1 MHSCTRWI
9 TCFAAP
15 PPLGAARFEGAEEGG
30 DVDAEEEE
38 EEEEEAIDRARR
50 AAEEAADKAA
60 EANALGNDRWA
71 YILLQSVT
79 LALTMDIMQVRQISR
94 LFAIDIFF
102 CLFLLLIYSFHL
114 TSCSTKRFGASRSC

>member
-15 PPLGAARFEGAEEGG
+15 PPLGAARFEGAEEGD

-60 EANALGNDRWA
+60 EANALGSDRWA

-79 LALTMDIMQVRQISR
+79 LALTMDIMQVRQIS
-94 LFAIDIFF
+94 LLLLKLYSFVCFF
-102 CLFLLLIYSFHL
+102 CSSFSFL
-114 TSCSTKRFGASRSC
+114 